1 MAINNPTIPRAEL
14 LEALYIKAFPAVA
27 GNVSRRGGTLDEA
40 KDVFHDTLV
49 IYMEHI
55 QNGREVPNNEQAYI
69 MGISKHLWSKRFDEV
84 TKMYSGDIPFTD
96 TDADYTEAATPKLI
110 HLLSTTGKKCMDLLS
125 AFYYEKLD
133 AERLAQRFGFSGS
146 RSATVQ
152 KHKCL
157 EKVKET
163 VKQKSLQYEDF
174 ME

>member
-1 MAINNPTIPRAEL
+1 MAINNTTISRTEL

-27 GNVSRRGGTLDEA
+27 RYVAKRGATPSEA
-40 KDVFHDTLV
+40 KDVFHDALV
-49 IYMEHI
+49 IYMEQI
-55 QNGREVPNNEQAYI
+55 QSGREVPGNEQAYI

-84 TKMYSGDIPFTD
+84 TKIYNGDIQFTD
-96 TDADYTEAATPKLI
+96 IDDDYTEAATPKLM

-133 AERLAQRFGFSGS
+133 AEKLAQRFGFSGS

>member
-1 MAINNPTIPRAEL
+1 MAINNTTISRTEL

-27 GNVSRRGGTLDEA
+27 RYVAKRRGSPDEA
-40 KDVFHDTLV
+40 KDVFHDALIV
-49 IYMEHI
+49 YMEHI
-55 QNGREVPNNEQAYI
+55 QNGREVPGNEQAYI

-84 TKMYSGDIPFTD
+84 TKMYNGDIQFTD
-96 TDADYTEAATPKLI
+96 TDYTEAAIPKLM

-133 AERLAQRFGFSGS
+133 AEKLAQRFGFSGS